1 MFISEN
7 LNQKE
12 NKESLEKIC
21 GVEFE
26 PPKKYAQ
33 YLAIQMKLI
42 LSEENIA
49 ATKDSFDDKHEP
61 SHLELTEHYINS
73 GLSQAFQ
80 DKYLP
85 GVQDKN

>member
-7 LNQKE
+7 LNHKGNNE
-12 NKESLEKIC
+12 PLEKIC
-21 GVEFE
+21 GIEFE

-33 YLAIQMKLI
+33 YLTIQMKLI
-42 LSEENIA
+42 LSAENVD
-49 ATKDSFDDKHEP
+49 ATKNSFSDKHEP
-61 SHLELTEHYINS
+61 NHLELTEHYINS

-85 GVQDKN
+85 WVQDKN